1 MLSVLHKIVCFV
13 LSGGVLLSDLGWGGA
28 LLLSGLVLGSALIQF

>member
-13 LSGGVLLSDLGWGGA
+13 LSGGVLLPDLGVGG
-28 LLLSGLVLGSALIQF
+28 LLLSGLLLGGALIQF